1 MLLHNK
7 KSVIGMVEMLMH
19 FMEGNRA
26 FWKSCVNCAQSAQL
40 LKREIQLISSIVSI
54 KREDTRR

>member
-7 KSVIGMVEMLMH
+7 KSVIGMIEMLMH
-19 FMEGNRA
+19 FMEGNRTLSE
-26 FWKSCVNCAQSAQL
+26 SCVNCAQSAQL
-40 LKREIQLISSIVSI
+40 LKRETQLISSIVSI